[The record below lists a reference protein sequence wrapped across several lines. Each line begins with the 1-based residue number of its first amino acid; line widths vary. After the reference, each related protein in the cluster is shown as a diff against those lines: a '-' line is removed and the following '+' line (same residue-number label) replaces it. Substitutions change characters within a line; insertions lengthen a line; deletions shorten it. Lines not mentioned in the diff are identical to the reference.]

1 MPYHPL
7 HLTNQPRG
15 PGFNSRQWRSLW
27 GQSRARSLGCRDFSL
42 QEAHQAGQGMT
53 TFPPSGKWGAG
64 SDLSSM
70 GNAPLEAGGTE
81 EMISQEDVPSPPRS
95 FPADQ
100 P

>member
-1 MPYHPL
+1 
-7 HLTNQPRG
+7 
-15 PGFNSRQWRSLW
+15 
-27 GQSRARSLGCRDFSL
+27 
-42 QEAHQAGQGMT
+42 MT
-53 TFPPSGKWGAG
+53 TFPPSEKWGAG

-81 EMISQEDVPSPPRS
+81 EMTSQEDVPSPPRS